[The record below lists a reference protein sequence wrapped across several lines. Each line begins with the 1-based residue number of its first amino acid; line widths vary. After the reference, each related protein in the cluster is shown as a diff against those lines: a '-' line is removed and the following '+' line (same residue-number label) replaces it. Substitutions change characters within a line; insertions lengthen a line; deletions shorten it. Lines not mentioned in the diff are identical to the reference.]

1 MIDNL
6 QIETNMAQIY
16 TCIPLGLQWSDLT
29 TLIGKG
35 WKSSSVVLG
44 QVSLKGLESYAVK
57 LPY

>member
-1 MIDNL
+1 
-6 QIETNMAQIY
+6 MAQIY
-16 TCIPLGLQWSDLT
+16 TCILLGLQWSDLT

-44 QVSLKGLESYAVK
+44 QVSLKGLESHAVK